1 MADQEQSGT
10 GPAGRMEDAL
20 RMPGRQPSRL
30 PDLSAYTGGP
40 DGAPGAAGAAAV
52 PPTEPVPVPAT
63 VPVPESG
70 RGASRRAAAR
80 EDAVNAR
87 PRGGRLCQVL
97 LAVSFP
103 FLLLIGAIR
112 LVCTPLFLWAEYHRP
127 GFPADSFGF
136 STEDRMTYGSYAV
149 DYLKNWAG
157 PRYLGGLT
165 GPDGQSL
172 FLASEVGHMADVKTV
187 ITAAFVAG
195 TVLLVLA
202 AACLLYLRRNCPGGV
217 RRGLFAGSAAT
228 LVLVLVL
235 GVLGALNWEGFFTE
249 LHRIFFANGTWTF
262 YTDDTLIRLFP
273 GQFWMDAGLLIGL
286 LVLLVSSLVLALTWP
301 TRSRR
306 DRSAERLAA
315 ARAGLRGEPAA

>member
-1 MADQEQSGT
+1 
-10 GPAGRMEDAL
+10 
-20 RMPGRQPSRL
+20 
-30 PDLSAYTGGP
+30 
-40 DGAPGAAGAAAV
+40 
-52 PPTEPVPVPAT
+52 
-63 VPVPESG
+63 
-70 RGASRRAAAR
+70 
-80 EDAVNAR
+80 
-87 PRGGRLCQVL
+87 VL
-97 LAVSFP
+97 LAVAFP
-103 FLLLIGAIR
+103 FLLLIGAVR

-165 GPDGQSL
+165 GPDGQPL
-172 FLASEVGHMADVKTV
+172 FLAGEVGHMADVKTV
-187 ITAAFVAG
+187 ITGAFLAG

-202 AACLLYLRRNCPGGV
+202 AGCILYLRRYCPGGV

-235 GVLGALNWEGFFTE
+235 GVLGSLNWEGFFTE
-249 LHRIFFANGTWTF
+249 FHRIFFAAGTWTF

-273 GQFWMDAGLLIGL
+273 GQFWMDAGLLIGV
-286 LVLLVSSLVLALTWP
+286 LVLLVAGLVLAFTWP

-306 DRSAERLAA
+306 DRSAGRLAA
-315 ARAGLRGEPAA
+315 ARAGLRGEPAP